1 MPYFL
6 ILKLSASLK
15 VASRIVLW
23 APGCRMRYRQAK
35 LSTCSFLENAMDH
48 GGLRIYSVTTVK
60 LGRESKNTV
69 TASSNVAMQRTRD
82 FW

>member
-1 MPYFL
+1 
-6 ILKLSASLK
+6 
-15 VASRIVLW
+15 
-23 APGCRMRYRQAK
+23 MRYRQAK